1 MLMCILDPKGGQIM
15 SWLVL
20 WAQTCITM
28 NVNGCVEAPKAVKI
42 MSLAPKARINTNV
55 DARCAFWGRK
65 RDSKS
70 CLGGLLR
77 PNMHININVDARL
90 RAQTVSKSC
99 LGWFCGLK
107 KRININVDACLWPPK
122 RVRIMSGLALGV
134 HNSQKIEC

>member
-1 MLMCILDPKGGQIM
+1 
-15 SWLVL
+15 
-20 WAQTCITM
+20 M

-90 RAQTVSKSC
+90 RAQTGSKSC

-107 KRININVDACLWPPK
+107 TRININVDARFGVPK
-122 RVRIMSGLALGV
+122 RVKIMSWRAFGTQNV
-134 HNSQKIEC
+134 HQHKC